1 MNTEEETNGKPF
13 QISESDVHAHL
24 QARMVQRGV
33 TLTEIQQALAAG
45 WEATDCRPGTSG
57 RVLVFSYQAEWEG
70 RFYEQKEV
78 TVYYKIKGGQIIL
91 LTVKARYGQGFAR
104 GVDFD
109 EDRV

>member
-13 QISESDVHAHL
+13 LISESDVHAHL
-24 QARMVQRGV
+24 QARMAQRGV
-33 TLTEIQQALAAG
+33 TLTEMQQALAAG

-70 RFYEQKEV
+70 RFYEEKEV
-78 TVYYKIKGGQIIL
+78 TVYYKIKGEQNIL

-104 GVDFD
+104 GVDFH